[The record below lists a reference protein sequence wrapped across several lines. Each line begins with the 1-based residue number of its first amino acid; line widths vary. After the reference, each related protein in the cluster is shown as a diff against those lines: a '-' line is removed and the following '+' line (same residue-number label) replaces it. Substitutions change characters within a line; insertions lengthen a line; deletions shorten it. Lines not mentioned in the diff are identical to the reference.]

1 MCIRS
6 RHGVALILASGVIL
20 LALACRAHADEYD
33 DRVRELIGLGWENAP
48 HGQTLASDVLGQF
61 VNGDPSR
68 PSFGSYGPYGGPSD
82 HGFFFFAFNAGRG
95 QTLAGMA
102 AHQGIGKLA
111 VPDFWNHRVLLFDLK
126 PDGSLAS
133 RRASAVIGQERFD
146 QMEIGRGPD
155 RFDYPSDCAF
165 DPAGK
170 FLFVAD
176 ELNQRVVQFDMASP
190 KRAIRVYGQRDFQSF
205 GYNAAT
211 QPTKREIDLAAN
223 PPNNRGFLIPRGVA
237 CDGKHVFVS
246 DCENNRVMV
255 FDMAGTTN
263 GPEAIAVL
271 GQADFRGRER
281 NRGGAAAMNTLRS
294 PSGLALDSDNTH
306 LLVADAMNR
315 RVLIFDIRG
324 EIKNGMDAIAALN
337 LPPDEPDEDDVP
349 ASQPAKI
356 KPRTIDS
363 YPGKGAIDVATDSD
377 GRVFV
382 ADHTGLRVVVYDLKS
397 SLSGDAA
404 PRAALGRFDMMSDLD
419 QTKSTY
425 AGPNGLACAGR
436 FVYVAEPRGNRVL
449 CFDGSRPDQP
459 AVNVLG
465 QLYGNDLNRPDFHKY
480 GPNNGPDPYGFDFA
494 DGTPAVSVTADGN
507 WLLAADAIGG
517 RMLFFALGADGLPLD
532 HSARLAMGVSTLT
545 ARANNYGADHFNRS
559 GFGVLS
565 PAGGLF
571 ATDFQGS
578 RILHFEFPDFAAAS
592 GPRALQNLRPFIPPA
607 DRKPENRE
615 EFEFRSIHSG
625 VRASH
630 VIGQADFQTG
640 TRDQASISQLGK
652 EMSGLSMD
660 RDRGWLFV
668 TDKLNHRVVIF
679 DVSKGVSDYM
689 PAIAVLGQPDF
700 DRNTPY
706 WGQTDGAGEKK
717 KPLWHPRGMAG
728 PHSACYD
735 HTTKRLFV
743 VSGGRGDREIL
754 CFDLSA
760 TPTNGMEPSLRIGGS
775 HATVKTD
782 LPQIGIGLAI
792 DEKNHRLW
800 SDLYAIDISDLSK
813 GAPVIGYFGPR
824 EGMPRGTASH
834 LITNRLGYAIEEC
847 HRFGTAV
854 NTTAVNPRTGTL
866 YAGDLMRYR
875 ILCFQPGFHFEPEPL
890 KLTTGQRAIGLTGAG
905 GLQPM
910 QFSVDAKTLPAGLHV
925 DPQTGL
931 ITGTPTDKPGE
942 YRLMMKV
949 KTAMGEVE
957 GVRTILLTQP

>member
-6 RHGVALILASGVIL
+6 RHGVALILGGVIL
-20 LALACRAHADEYD
+20 LALACAAHGDEYD
-33 DRVRELIGLGWENAP
+33 DRVRELIGIGWESAP

-61 VNGDPSR
+61 ANGNPSR

-102 AHQGIGKLA
+102 AHLGTRKVA

-133 RRASAVIGQERFD
+133 RRASGLIGQKRFD

-155 RFDYPSDCAF
+155 RFHYPSDCAF

-176 ELNQRVVQFDMASP
+176 ELNQRVLQFDMSAP
-190 KRAIRVYGQRDFQSF
+190 KRAIRVYGQRDFQAF

-211 QPTKREIDLAAN
+211 QPTKRELDLVAN
-223 PPNNRGFLIPRGVA
+223 PPNSRGFLIPRGVA
-237 CDGKHVFVS
+237 CDGKRIFVS

-271 GQADFRGRER
+271 GQEDFRGRER

-294 PSGLALDSDNTH
+294 PSGLALDQDNTH
-306 LLVADAMNR
+306 LLVADSMNL
-315 RVLIFDIRG
+315 RVLLFDIRG
-324 EIKNGMDAIAALN
+324 EITNGMNAIAALN
-337 LPPDEPDEDDVP
+337 LPPPEPDEDDAP
-349 ASQPAKI
+349 ASQPAKP

-363 YPGKGAIDVATDSD
+363 YPGKGAIDVATDPD

-382 ADHTGLRVVVYDLKS
+382 ADHTGLRVVVYDLKA
-397 SLSGDAA
+397 SLVGDAA

-419 QTKSTY
+419 QTKSSY

-517 RMLFFALGADGLPLD
+517 RMLFFPLNADGLPLD

-559 GFGVLS
+559 GFAVLS

-578 RILHFEFPDFAAAS
+578 RVLHFELPDFAAAS
-592 GPRALQNLRPFIPPA
+592 GPAALQHLRPFIPPT

-615 EFEFRSIHSG
+615 SFEFRSIHSG

-630 VIGQADFQTG
+630 VLGQADFQTG
-640 TRDQASISQLGK
+640 TRDQASVSQLGK

-700 DRNTPY
+700 DHNTPN
-706 WGQTDGAGEKK
+706 WGMGTDKNNSR
-717 KPLWHPRGMAG
+717 WHPRGMAG

-735 HTTKRLFV
+735 QSTKRLFV
-743 VSGGRGDREIL
+743 LSGARADREIL
-754 CFDLSA
+754 CFDLSS
-760 TPTNGMEPSLRIGGS
+760 TPTNGMEPAFRIGGA

-782 LPQIGIGLAI
+782 LPVIGNGLAI
-792 DEKNHRLW
+792 DEKNRRLW
-800 SDLYAIDISDLSK
+800 SNFYALDISHLGK
-813 GAPVIGYFGPR
+813 GAPVIGYVGPPS
-824 EGMPRGTASH
+824 GPPRGTADH
-834 LITNRLGYAIEEC
+834 LITNRLGYAIEAC

-875 ILCFQPGFHFEPEPL
+875 ILCFQPEFHFESELL
-890 KLTTGQRAIGLTGAG
+890 KLIIGQRTIGLTGSG
-905 GLQPM
+905 GLQPLE
-910 QFSVDAKTLPAGLHV
+910 FDVDAKTVPAGLQV
-925 DPQTGL
+925 DSQTGI

-942 YRLMMKV
+942 YQVKVTV
-949 KTAMGEVE
+949 KTPLGQVS
-957 GVRTILLTQP
+957 GSRTIELVKE